1 MTKEDMLMANL
12 SRTAI
17 AVSAMQVTDSIL
29 TFLPQMVV
37 WDLAKVVDKGSTV
50 RTQAILAVFP
60 NR

>member
-17 AVSAMQVTDSIL
+17 AVSAMQATDSML
-29 TFLPQMVV
+29 TFLRQVVV
-37 WDLAKVVDKGSTV
+37 WDPAKVVDKGS
-50 RTQAILAVFP
+50 TQAILAVFP

>member
-17 AVSAMQVTDSIL
+17 AVSAMQVTDSIV

-37 WDLAKVVDKGSTV
+37 WDLAKVVDKGST
-50 RTQAILAVFP
+50 QAILAVFP